1 MISQETIDK
10 YLPTIGIECH
20 VQLLTKT
27 KLFIGVDND
36 ARDKRANTTVG
47 DLCFGLPGVLPVLN
61 RGAVELGI
69 RAGLALQAEINS
81 VISFD
86 RKHYFYPD
94 LPKGYQITQ
103 MYQPI
108 VLGGIIELPY
118 IDKIVKI
125 HHAHLE
131 EDAGKNT
138 HPSNADYSLVDLNR
152 AGTPLLEIVS
162 EPDMHSAEEARA
174 FAKELHL
181 LMKLAKVSN
190 VDLFQGN
197 MRFDINVSVARKE
210 DKELGTRTETKNLN
224 SFRSIE
230 RAALYEI
237 NRQIELL
244 EKGQEIIQETR
255 GWNDDKQR
263 TESQRSKEAAHDY
276 RYMPEPDVPPTKI
289 TQENIDV
296 QRQTMGL
303 SVSQIRA
310 KLIEAKIDKGQIET
324 ILPDDYVREI
334 IVEAIEEK
342 INEKDIGRIANWLVS
357 ELPGIVDLNDQSLLL
372 PTLDRLKEL
381 AELVE
386 TGKISSTGAKKILIS
401 LTNTVDVSSLQLA
414 EQLGVIQNSDSGEI
428 KEMVVKVMRENPKV
442 VADLK
447 SGQDRAVGFIV
458 GQIMKQSK
466 GKANP
471 QMVNKIIQQQIEDSE

>member
-1 MISQETIDK
+1 
-10 YLPTIGIECH
+10 
-20 VQLLTKT
+20 
-27 KLFIGVDND
+27 
-36 ARDKRANTTVG
+36 
-47 DLCFGLPGVLPVLN
+47 
-61 RGAVELGI
+61 
-69 RAGLALQAEINS
+69 
-81 VISFD
+81 
-86 RKHYFYPD
+86 
-94 LPKGYQITQ
+94 

-108 VLGGIIELPY
+108 VLGVSSSCLY
-118 IDKIVKI
+118 RQDS
-125 HHAHLE
+125 
-131 EDAGKNT
+131 EDSSCSSRRRCWEKYT
-138 HPSNADYSLVDLNR
+138 PSNADYSLVDLNR

-324 ILPDDYVREI
+324 ICLMIMSVR
-334 IVEAIEEK
+334 
-342 INEKDIGRIANWLVS
+342 LS
-357 ELPGIVDLNDQSLLL
+357 
-372 PTLDRLKEL
+372 
-381 AELVE
+381 
-386 TGKISSTGAKKILIS
+386 
-401 LTNTVDVSSLQLA
+401 
-414 EQLGVIQNSDSGEI
+414 
-428 KEMVVKVMRENPKV
+428 
-442 VADLK
+442 
-447 SGQDRAVGFIV
+447 
-458 GQIMKQSK
+458 
-466 GKANP
+466 
-471 QMVNKIIQQQIEDSE
+471 